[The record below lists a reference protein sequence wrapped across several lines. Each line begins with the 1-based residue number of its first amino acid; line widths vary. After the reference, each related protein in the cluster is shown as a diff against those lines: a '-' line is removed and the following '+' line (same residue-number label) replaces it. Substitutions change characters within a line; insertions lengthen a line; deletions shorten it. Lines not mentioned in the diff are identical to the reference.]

1 MAKEAGAN
9 VGKLISSRLGV
20 FQITAQNTGTSSY
33 TYDGYFDTSSQ
44 HKTAT
49 ITVRL
54 DYNLN

>member
-1 MAKEAGAN
+1 MAAEAGAS
-9 VGKLISSRLGV
+9 VGKLLNSRLGV
-20 FQITAQNTGTSSY
+20 FQITAQNTGTSNY
-33 TYDGYFDTSSQ
+33 TYDGYFDTTSQ